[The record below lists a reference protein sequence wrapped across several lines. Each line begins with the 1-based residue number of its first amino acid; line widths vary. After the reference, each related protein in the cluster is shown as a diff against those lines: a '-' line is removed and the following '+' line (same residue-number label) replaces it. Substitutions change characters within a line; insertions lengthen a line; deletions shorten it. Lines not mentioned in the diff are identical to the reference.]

1 MRSDDVCIDGR
12 PSHNNFQ
19 ERTVEINHVISP
31 MTPRLLKSTEREWDV
46 GGVGGGWRVSHAL
59 PHSCVESVT
68 HAWVSPQ

>member
-46 GGVGGGWRVSHAL
+46 GGVGVGGGCHMLCHIVVSN
-59 PHSCVESVT
+59 
-68 HAWVSPQ
+68 Q